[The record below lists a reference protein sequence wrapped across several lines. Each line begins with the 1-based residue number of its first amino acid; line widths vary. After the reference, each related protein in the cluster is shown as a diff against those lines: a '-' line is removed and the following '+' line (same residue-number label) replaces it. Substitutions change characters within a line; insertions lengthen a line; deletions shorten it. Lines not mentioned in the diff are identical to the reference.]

1 MGRRLQEG
9 GKRKLMYKT
18 TGSNVLIKNIKYT
31 HNSNVDAYLINY
43 LDPYEFYA
51 YTYLVNAPEGYT
63 PNYPNL
69 KAILR
74 VKSTTTVYTVV
85 NRLKSLGLL
94 YIERLHGNVF
104 VWEVRDTISKEAATS
119 PEMIKVKEVID
130 NKDSRVKI
138 MKEIAAL
145 EDSLDFLPAE
155 NITETLEK
163 ITKLK
168 LKLKGLENE
177 KED

>member
-1 MGRRLQEG
+1 MGRRLQKG
-9 GKRKLMYKT
+9 GKRILMYNI

-31 HNSNVDAYLINY
+31 HNSNVDAYLLNY

-69 KAILR
+69 KAVLR
-74 VKSTTTVYTVV
+74 VKSTTTVYNVV

-94 YIERLHGNVF
+94 HIERLDGNVF
-104 VWEVRDTISKEAATS
+104 VWEVRDSISKEAATS
-119 PEMIKVKEVID
+119 PEMIKVKKIID

-145 EDSLDFLPAE
+145 EDSLDLLPVE

-168 LKLKGLENE
+168 LKLKGLEKG
-177 KED
+177 KEE

>member
-1 MGRRLQEG
+1 
-9 GKRKLMYKT
+9 MYKI

-31 HNSNVDAYLINY
+31 HNSNVDAYLLNY

-74 VKSTTTVYTVV
+74 VKSNTTVYTVV

-94 YIERLHGNVF
+94 YIERLDGNVF

-168 LKLKGLENE
+168 LKLKGLEKG

>member
-1 MGRRLQEG
+1 
-9 GKRKLMYKT
+9 MYKT

-94 YIERLHGNVF
+94 YIERLDGNVF

-138 MKEIAAL
+138 MKEIASL
-145 EDSLDFLPAE
+145 EDSLDFLPAD
-155 NITETLEK
+155 NIAEALEK

>member
-1 MGRRLQEG
+1 
-9 GKRKLMYKT
+9 MYKT

-94 YIERLHGNVF
+94 YIERLDGNVF

-138 MKEIAAL
+138 MKEIASL

-155 NITETLEK
+155 NITEALEK

-177 KED
+177 KEELK

>member
-94 YIERLHGNVF
+94 YIERLDGNVF

-138 MKEIAAL
+138 MKEIASL
-145 EDSLDFLPAE
+145 EDSLDFLPAD
-155 NITETLEK
+155 NIAEALEK